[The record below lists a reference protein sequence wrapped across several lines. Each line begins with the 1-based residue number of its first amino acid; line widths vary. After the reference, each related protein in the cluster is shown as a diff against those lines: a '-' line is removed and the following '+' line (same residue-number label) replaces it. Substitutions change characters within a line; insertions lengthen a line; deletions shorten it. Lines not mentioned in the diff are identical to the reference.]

1 MITNEMLQVI
11 AEYDG
16 WELRGEPEFIPPYKI
31 WVKQL
36 PSGTKL
42 IPYISPSG
50 KEYDNWIK
58 DMKYL
63 TSLDWLHP
71 VALRVLNNLVS
82 EFNISTKFNTYVC
95 ASDHIAN
102 IKKAMYKPP
111 VNGEYIDL
119 FNANYEAILFIK
131 QNKETWTTQEEK

>member
-1 MITNEMLQVI
+1 MTTQNKVKAI

-71 VALRVLNNLVS
+71 VAMKLLNELRQLKDGEDLQHMIFVLRHH
-82 EFNISTKFNTYVC
+82 C
-95 ASDHIAN
+95 AI
-102 IKKAMYKPP
+102 PP
-111 VNGEYIDL
+111 INGEYRDL
-119 FNANYEAILFIK
+119 LNAVYDGIEFLNRQK
-131 QNKETWTTQEEK
+131 K

>member
-1 MITNEMLQVI
+1 MVQCTSSIGVQGANKIKMSTENMIKAI

-71 VALRVLNNLVS
+71 VALNVLNHLVS

-102 IKKAMYKPP
+102 IKKQCT
-111 VNGEYIDL
+111 NHL
-119 FNANYEAILFIK
+119 
-131 QNKETWTTQEEK
+131 